1 MDADD
6 IDREIDRVLLHLD
19 EELAVNGPTDFDT
32 GPPTVRINTL
42 AVTPCASRPGCPTCG
57 A

>member
-1 MDADD
+1 VDADD